1 MRAAFQSWHGMSL
14 NFDHESPNLALV
26 CGEDKAKEFAKE
38 AGVRVRGGRKKTLK
52 SKSFPIRPI
61 KARFPALPPP
71 SKQPNRDTQSRRR
84 GGEGGESLSKLEA
97 ANCASAAPT
106 CK

>member
-38 AGVRVRGGRKKTLK
+38 AEEAGVRVRG
-52 SKSFPIRPI
+52 
-61 KARFPALPPP
+61 
-71 SKQPNRDTQSRRR
+71 DERR
-84 GGEGGESLSKLEA
+84 L
-97 ANCASAAPT
+97 
-106 CK
+106 